1 MTDPI
6 TLQAARAGGTVLV
19 ELLADRN
26 YKDDCQA
33 STGIVW
39 RGKGDVQPY
48 PAALWPKLAVHPTV
62 WGLVPEA
69 GTTPPSS
76 LSPQE
81 LAKNETIAEAERVR
95 ALAEAAAGSKVD
107 LVHIEVDPAA
117 GAANLAAVY
126 DYRVLTQEAQ
136 DAATVEQLHEL
147 AHDLGYGTKGTG
159 EPQVHPR
166 LGEAKLRPLFA
177 EITAARLAKMP
188 APEADQADETK
199 E

>member
-33 STGIVW
+33 NTGIVW
-39 RGKGDVQPY
+39 RGKGDIQPY

-81 LAKNETIAEAERVR
+81 LAKTENVAEAERVR
-95 ALAEAAAGSKVD
+95 ALSEAAAGNKTD
-107 LVHIEVDPAA
+107 LVHIEIDPTA
-117 GAANLAAVY
+117 GAAHLAAVY

-136 DAATVEQLHEL
+136 DSLSVEKMHEL
-147 AHDLGYGTKGTG
+147 AHDLHYGKQKDET
-159 EPQVHPR
+159 PVHPR

-177 EITAARLAKMP
+177 EITAKRLAAMP
-188 APEADQADETK
+188 PADATK
-199 E
+199 TEE